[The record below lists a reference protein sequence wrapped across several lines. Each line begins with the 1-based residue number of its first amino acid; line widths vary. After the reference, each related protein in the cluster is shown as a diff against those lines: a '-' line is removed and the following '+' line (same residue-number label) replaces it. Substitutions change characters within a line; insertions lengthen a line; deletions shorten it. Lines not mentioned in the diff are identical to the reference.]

1 MYPKWGTLV
10 LLQKKGT
17 LMQKSAMIRARI
29 EPVLKNKAEK
39 LLERLGL
46 NATEAITL
54 FYRQVL
60 LQDGL
65 PFEVIVPAT
74 ETSSRL
80 AQANQADLVA
90 KARAMSPEERLEAF
104 YEHSRLLSQF
114 KNEAAQGESR
124 HAR

>member
-1 MYPKWGTLV
+1 
-10 LLQKKGT
+10 
-17 LMQKSAMIRARI
+17 MQKSAMIRARI

>member
-1 MYPKWGTLV
+1 
-10 LLQKKGT
+10 
-17 LMQKSAMIRARI
+17 MQKSAMIRARI
-29 EPVLKNKAEK
+29 EPELKNKAEK

-60 LQDGL
+60 LPDGL

-74 ETSSRL
+74 EENSSRL

-90 KARAMSPEERLEAF
+90 KARAMKPEERLEAF

-114 KNEAAQGESR
+114 KNETNAQRAAS